1 MPTAP
6 PEAAPP
12 PDPREV
18 VTLPPTYEAQAV
30 LDLVSR
36 VRYGLWMYVLI
47 WPVLMLAD
55 GYAARHPSYV
65 WGNGLA
71 LLSTAMIRWHV
82 HAGMPLMLKHDLTRT
97 RFVYRALSIAQHL
110 YWGLLCAQ
118 IMTDP
123 DAPTLKWLMLICT
136 VGITANGTVIVAI
149 DRLLPALYAP
159 CTLGPTAL
167 TVLAAGGSSTNL
179 AIVGLTIMLMAYS
192 RVLYDLVG
200 RDYWE
205 RQRIHFLLERR
216 AAELEAISRT
226 DALTR
231 VANRMKFEERLTQT
245 WRDAC
250 RRQEPLA
257 LAMVDLD
264 HFKRINDR
272 HGHPFGDRCLQAA
285 ASALSQA
292 MVRPYDLVARYGG
305 EEFVI
310 LMPNTDLAGAHEV
323 AQRALTSVCALEL
336 LDKTQPVP
344 LSCSIGVAMVYPG
357 PRHRSE
363 QLVAA
368 ADWALYEAKQAGRCR
383 VVCDEQPPLPLSHG
397 TLASA

>member
-1 MPTAP
+1 MPTAL

-12 PDPREV
+12 PEPREGAN
-18 VTLPPTYEAQAV
+18 LPPAYEAQAV

-55 GYAARHPSYV
+55 GYAARHHGFV

-71 LLSTAMIRWHV
+71 LLATAIIRWHV
-82 HAGMPLMLKHDLTRT
+82 HAGIPRMLKNDLTRT
-97 RFVYRALSIAQHL
+97 RVLYRALSIAQHL
-110 YWGLLCAQ
+110 YWGLLCAL
-118 IMTDP
+118 IVTDP

-136 VGITANGTVIVAI
+136 VGITAGGTVIVAI

-167 TVLAAGGSSTNL
+167 AVLPAGGSTNM
-179 AIVGLTIMLMAYS
+179 AIVGLTVLLAAYS
-192 RVLYDLVG
+192 RVLYRLVG
-200 RDYWE
+200 QDYWE
-205 RQRIHFLLERR
+205 RQRTHFLLELR

-292 MVRPYDLVARYGG
+292 MLRPYDLVARYGG

-323 AQRALTSVCALEL
+323 AQRALAAVCAIEVM
-336 LDKTQPVP
+336 DKALPVP

-383 VVCDEQPPLPLSHG
+383 VVCDDQPPLPLSHV